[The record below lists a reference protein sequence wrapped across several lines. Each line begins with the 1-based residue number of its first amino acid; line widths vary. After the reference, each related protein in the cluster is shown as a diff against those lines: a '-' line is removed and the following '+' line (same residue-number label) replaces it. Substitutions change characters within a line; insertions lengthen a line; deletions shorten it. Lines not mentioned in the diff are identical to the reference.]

1 MLPCLPLEMPL
12 QHQHQEPQLQTQE
25 PIVIP
30 SILPAAK
37 PQTNE
42 IFEHTLESEDVAAAS
57 ARRLGAAQGI
67 ATHPQRQRSVW
78 QTWCSRCAR
87 CPPQR
92 QRWSQ
97 PTHPDELCRYTL
109 RFKDEGVE
117 KGFVQASSHRLM
129 RNLHLCSGLVMLFC
143 GVNLATVSYSGHDY
157 PSEEF
162 YLLKMRSIW
171 FDRMLFI
178 WSVACVACTK
188 AQLKFAILPAG
199 LVEYLVVV
207 MGLLA
212 LLLAIFTE
220 PWYLAKMQGVKDPAA
235 AYGYTGFSDSFT
247 LLAIDIVVTATH
259 VAMPIRW
266 CILWI
271 VEAVGFLI
279 YPALVMAFSMPQQSE
294 WVSSFATLS
303 ILNLFAV
310 LGRRHIERYER
321 EAFTNVLRERTLRA
335 ETEFKLTQ
343 IKLRSDRCHCCC
355 QGLPSCSVKERH
367 HATTVHSL
375 HESRST
381 TSTGRLFN
389 AIPGATNEV
398 KLQHFVAVGTAEH
411 WLIRPRDM
419 LLAPG
424 QMLGRGGFG
433 IVVAGTFH
441 GSPVAV
447 KLAKQA
453 ASPNADVDR
462 FEDIAN
468 ELRVLRYVRHPNIAM
483 FHGAVV
489 DVARQEM
496 AIVLELVDGPSL
508 QNFVLFNFASLPTPT
523 EAWDRDRFTLLMGIC
538 RALQYLHRHEPV
550 IVHGDLKPNNIVV
563 EIRGK
568 KVNAKLLDFGLWRVL
583 KHRAKPLGGTSA
595 WAAPEV
601 WRVKGGAPCAAAD
614 IYSFGRLIHFLA
626 TALLPAQSQSRG
638 SNAAAAAASPAHIQQ
653 LSKAPWPADPR
664 PFELAC
670 RAVADPCTTEDRDD
684 RPSIEEIGGQLLSWQ
699 RRPALKHLQDP
710 RQLMQVLSIAETAM
724 RDPPSVD
731 ATGSLVV
738 WDVGLQQC
746 RESLLLAARRSG
758 SGRRR
763 HGRREE
769 GSSHS
774 VESDATAPWK
784 PEELLGSGSSLQNH
798 IPTPLDT
805 RSSMLARL
813 MERWVPTDSEL
824 GCCPFHQA
832 ALVVQDTLQ
841 DLAGFQCN
849 KVFRFGGDYT
859 QQCPDCLAMLG
870 EDHTGPCDVCGHT
883 VPGKSQFLLEAKTC
897 LTGRMTL

>member
-1 MLPCLPLEMPL
+1 MNNLNPGVPATFFDLPSCEEALHKEGRPGAIFFYKEGQASRGSGVFPFQVIDDSLRERVAESSGIFQQEVPRMLLWPCSRDDLTGGGD
-12 QHQHQEPQLQTQE
+12 EPKRKFDLRALAFFGPGRRCWACRRFWVRVAGTSYDTGNMSRE
-25 PIVIP
+25 VHC
-30 SILPAAK
+30 
-37 PQTNE
+37 TNLSVKE
-42 IFEHTLESEDVAAAS
+42 A
-57 ARRLGAAQGI
+57 AAQG
-67 ATHPQRQRSVW
+67 
-78 QTWCSRCAR
+78 
-87 CPPQR
+87 
-92 QRWSQ
+92 
-97 PTHPDELCRYTL
+97 
-109 RFKDEGVE
+109 
-117 KGFVQASSHRLM
+117 
-129 RNLHLCSGLVMLFC
+129 
-143 GVNLATVSYSGHDY
+143 
-157 PSEEF
+157 EE
-162 YLLKMRSIW
+162 
-171 FDRMLFI
+171 
-178 WSVACVACTK
+178 
-188 AQLKFAILPAG
+188 
-199 LVEYLVVV
+199 
-207 MGLLA
+207 
-212 LLLAIFTE
+212 
-220 PWYLAKMQGVKDPAA
+220 
-235 AYGYTGFSDSFT
+235 
-247 LLAIDIVVTATH
+247 
-259 VAMPIRW
+259 
-266 CILWI
+266 
-271 VEAVGFLI
+271 VEALPDSSMGDLTSKVSFN
-279 YPALVMAFSMPQQSE
+279 LVKAM
-294 WVSSFATLS
+294 
-303 ILNLFAV
+303 
-310 LGRRHIERYER
+310 
-321 EAFTNVLRERTLRA
+321 
-335 ETEFKLTQ
+335 
-343 IKLRSDRCHCCC
+343 
-355 QGLPSCSVKERH
+355 
-367 HATTVHSL
+367 
-375 HESRST
+375 
-381 TSTGRLFN
+381 
-389 AIPGATNEV
+389 
-398 KLQHFVAVGTAEH
+398 
-411 WLIRPRDM
+411 
-419 LLAPG
+419 
-424 QMLGRGGFG
+424 G
-433 IVVAGTFH
+433 IIASKVAG
-441 GSPVAV
+441 
-447 KLAKQA
+447 
-453 ASPNADVDR
+453 
-462 FEDIAN
+462 
-468 ELRVLRYVRHPNIAM
+468 
-483 FHGAVV
+483 
-489 DVARQEM
+489 
-496 AIVLELVDGPSL
+496 
-508 QNFVLFNFASLPTPT
+508 SLPTEGRYQYFGFDFILDQDLQPWVLEANST
-523 EAWDRDRFTLLMGIC
+523 PHLTRCNRGSCSGQVDDVLKDLIENVMEPVLGLPHGKAEIVGGVEDPKSLWNLAWDRDRFTLLMGIC